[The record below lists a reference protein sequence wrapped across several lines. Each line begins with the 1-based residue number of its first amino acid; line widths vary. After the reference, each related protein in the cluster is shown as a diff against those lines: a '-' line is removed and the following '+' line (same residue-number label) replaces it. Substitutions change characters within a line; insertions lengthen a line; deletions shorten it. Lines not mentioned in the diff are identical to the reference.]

1 MTTTTLAVLVPL
13 LPFLGAVAGLLLGR
27 TRPRLRTPPRRPAAR
42 SPPSA
47 LAVVVAVRQ
56 GGDQAVDA
64 ATELT
69 PTGSVPIELAL
80 HIDGFAALVAVLVG
94 LVATCVQIY
103 STGYLRDDPRYPS
116 YAALVSLFTSAM
128 LLVVYSGDLMVLLV
142 GWEIMGICSYFLV
155 GHYWETPE
163 ARAASLKAFLVTK
176 LGDVPFL
183 IGLFALAADAGS
195 FRITSILG
203 TVASGG
209 LDHPTLIAL
218 LLLAGVAGKSAQF
231 PLHTWLP
238 DAMAGPTPVS
248 ALIHA
253 ATMVAAGVYFVAR
266 LLPVFAASAA
276 ALVVLAVMAAVT
288 MVGSALAALAQD
300 DIKRVLAYS
309 TIGQLGYMTGALAV
323 GDRGAAVFHLLSHGA
338 FKALLFLGGGRDH
351 PRRRHQLAGRHVP
364 DERPARPRPRRLL
377 DDDRGAPRARRDPA
391 LQRLLLQGG
400 RPRRRRARRH
410 RPRRGHPRRR
420 RLDRP
425 RRRPGHRPAHRR
437 LRDPPVAARLPR
449 PGSRGP
455 RPRQAAHRHERRAV
469 GARRP
474 LARLRPRHRPRCPTG
489 STDATSTPTLT
500 TSVLGTGV
508 ALVGGLVTYGAWRH
522 TTAMAA
528 RVPLGAVAAHPDG
541 DAGLVEAEAIASHAP
556 AYGDMASAP
565 DPADPGRLLLG
576 PLHRH
581 AAVGFHLDAVY
592 AALFVRPVQAAA
604 TLVRFLDR
612 EVVDTYVRGAGA
624 APRWL
629 GAAVRRAQTGNVQ
642 TYLERAARR
651 LRRPGGRRR
660 PRRHRGSVSRRDR
673 YQRVRDAVPSR
684 VHRRRPAPR
693 RRRRSAAGPA
703 RADGEAPEQAVLRHG
718 VTVTGAVLIAA
729 IVLALGFDHDHPSR
743 MQATTDISWIP
754 ALDVRIHL
762 GIDGISLPL
771 LVLTALLTFLCALYR
786 YFKMPTGPSPKAFVA
801 LAPRPR
807 VRHPRHLRR
816 PRPAAV
822 LPRLRDGAHPD
833 VLPHRP
839 LGR

>member
-27 TRPRLRTPPRRPAAR
+27 TAPGFVRP
-42 SPPSA
+42 
-47 LAVVVAVRQ
+47 LAVLPPLAALGLAVAVAVRQ
-56 GGDQAVDA
+56 GGDQAVNA

-163 ARAASLKAFLVTK
+163 ARAASIKAFLVTK

-183 IGLFALAADAGS
+183 IGLFALATDAGS
-195 FRITSILG
+195 FRITKILG
-203 TVASGG
+203 NVASGG

-266 LLPVFAASAA
+266 LLPVFAASSA

-288 MVGSALAALAQD
+288 MAGSALAALAQD

-338 FKALLFLGGGRDH
+338 FKALLFLGAGVIIHAAGTNSLAAMSRMKDLRARVPDAYWTMTVALLALAAIPPFSGFFTKEAVLGAAEHVATGHAEGIPGVVGWIVLAAGLITALLTAAYAMRLWLLAFRGHGQEAPDHGRQPIAMNAVLWVLAVPSLAFGLATGPLPDWFDGRD
-351 PRRRHQLAGRHVP
+351 L
-364 DERPARPRPRRLL
+364 
-377 DDDRGAPRARRDPA
+377 
-391 LQRLLLQGG
+391 
-400 RPRRRRARRH
+400 
-410 RPRRGHPRRR
+410 
-420 RLDRP
+420 
-425 RRRPGHRPAHRR
+425 
-437 LRDPPVAARLPR
+437 
-449 PGSRGP
+449 
-455 RPRQAAHRHERRAV
+455 
-469 GARRP
+469 
-474 LARLRPRHRPRCPTG
+474 
-489 STDATSTPTLT
+489 TPTLT

-508 ALVGGLVTYGAWRH
+508 ALVGGIVMYGAWRH
-522 TTAMAA
+522 TMAMAA
-528 RVPLGAVAAHPDG
+528 RVPLGAVAAHPEG

-556 AYGDMASAP
+556 VYGDVASAP

-581 AAVGFHLDAVY
+581 AAAGFHLDAVY
-592 AALFVRPVQAAA
+592 SALFVRPVQAAA

-624 APRWL
+624 LPRWL
-629 GAAVRRAQTGNVQ
+629 GTAVRRAQTGNLQ
-642 TYLERAARR
+642 TYMSALLAGTVVLVVAA
-651 LRRPGGRRR
+651 
-660 PRRHRGSVSRRDR
+660 
-673 YQRVRDAVPSR
+673 
-684 VHRRRPAPR
+684 
-693 RRRRSAAGPA
+693 
-703 RADGEAPEQAVLRHG
+703 
-718 VTVTGAVLIAA
+718 
-729 IVLALGFDHDHPSR
+729 
-743 MQATTDISWIP
+743 
-754 ALDVRIHL
+754 
-762 GIDGISLPL
+762 L
-771 LVLTALLTFLCALYR
+771 LVATA
-786 YFKMPTGPSPKAFVA
+786 
-801 LAPRPR
+801 
-807 VRHPRHLRR
+807 
-816 PRPAAV
+816 
-822 LPRLRDGAHPD
+822 GA
-833 VLPHRP
+833 
-839 LGR
+839 

>member
-27 TRPRLRTPPRRPAAR
+27 TVPGLVRPLAVLPTLAALVLAVLVAAR
-42 SPPSA
+42 H
-47 LAVVVAVRQ
+47 
-56 GGDQAVDA
+56 GGGADIDS

-80 HIDGFAALVAVLVG
+80 HFDGFAALVAVLVG
-94 LVATCVQIY
+94 VVASCVQIY

-183 IGLFALAADAGS
+183 IGLFALAADTGS
-195 FRITSILG
+195 FRITTVLG
-203 TVASGG
+203 TVAGGG

-288 MVGSALAALAQD
+288 MAGSALAALAQD

-309 TIGQLGYMTGALAV
+309 TIGQLGYLTGALAV

-338 FKALLFLGGGRDH
+338 FKALLFLGAGVIIHAAGTNSLAAMSRMKGLRD
-351 PRRRHQLAGRHVP
+351 RVP
-364 DERPARPRPRRLL
+364 DAFWTMTVALL
-377 DDDRGAPRARRDPA
+377 ALAAIPPFSGFFSKEAVLGAAEHA
-391 LQRLLLQGG
+391 
-400 RPRRRRARRH
+400 AT
-410 RPRRGHPRRR
+410 GHSET
-420 RLDRP
+420 
-425 RRRPGHRPAHRR
+425 A
-437 LRDPPVAARLPR
+437 PVAAGWIVLVAGLVTALLTAAYATRLWLLAFN
-449 PGSRGP
+449 GRGP
-455 RPRQAAHRHERRAV
+455 EAPDHGRQPVTMTAV
-469 GARRP
+469 LWV
-474 LARLRPRHRPRCPTG
+474 LAVPSLAFGLTVGVLPDWFDGH
-489 STDATSTPTLT
+489 SLTPTLT
-500 TSVLGTGV
+500 TSVLGTGL

-522 TTAMAA
+522 TTALAA
-528 RVPLGAVAAHPDG
+528 HHPMGAVAA
-541 DAGLVEAEAIASHAP
+541 DAGAGGGQVEAEAIATHTP
-556 AYGDMASAP
+556 AYGDVAAAH

-592 AALFVRPVQAAA
+592 AGLFVRPVQAAA
-604 TLVRFLDR
+604 RLVRFLDR
-612 EVVDTYVRGAGA
+612 EVVDTYVRGAGT

-642 TYLERAARR
+642 TYL
-651 LRRPGGRRR
+651 
-660 PRRHRGSVSRRDR
+660 
-673 YQRVRDAVPSR
+673 
-684 VHRRRPAPR
+684 
-693 RRRRSAAGPA
+693 SALLAG
-703 RADGEAPEQAVLRHG
+703 
-718 VTVTGAVLIAA
+718 TV
-729 IVLALGFDHDHPSR
+729 VLA
-743 MQATTDISWIP
+743 
-754 ALDVRIHL
+754 V
-762 GIDGISLPL
+762 
-771 LVLTALLTFLCALYR
+771 
-786 YFKMPTGPSPKAFVA
+786 
-801 LAPRPR
+801 
-807 VRHPRHLRR
+807 
-816 PRPAAV
+816 AAV
-822 LPRLRDGAHPD
+822 LVATAGA
-833 VLPHRP
+833 
-839 LGR
+839 